1 MIFKT
6 YQQREQNHTSIYR
19 GVSFVKRRSVNPWRA
34 KLAGKI
40 IGYFAT
46 QEDAARHYDSVSIAT
61 MGAQFAITNFPTE
74 P

>member
-6 YQQREQNHTSIYR
+6 YQRERNPTSIYR
-19 GVSFVKRRSVNPWRA
+19 GVSFVKKRAVNPWRA

-40 IGYFAT
+40 LGYFAT
-46 QEDAARHYDSVSIAT
+46 PEEAAKNYDAVSIAT
-61 MGAQFAITNFPTE
+61 LGAQFAITNFPIE